1 MKHYLRFLITML
13 LLAIWGGISYGQ
25 GQETV
30 VKTLS
35 FPPDNKQ
42 ESEVNDYTS
51 TRTYTIGSDSWSVT
65 AFNNANWSLTENG
78 HKIIR
83 CGRKNNTSV
92 ASIATS
98 NAYSEPITKVVV
110 TLEVYGEDY
119 LNDAVLTVSS
129 DNKFSSDIQTVRLTP
144 AKLKKG
150 DVAFE
155 IPNPIKDSFYKL
167 TFNCTKC
174 KSNGQTAH
182 VSKVQYLAVETKT
195 ATNVTFGAGVDGK
208 TFDVTEGEESSF
220 SGKTATEKNNVAG
233 TITYSSNNTAVVSVD
248 KTTGV
253 VTFVKAPGTAIITA
267 SFAPDDA
274 VKYKESSASYTINYK
289 EKVRIATTL
298 SFADPSGSVNIGE
311 TFTLPELTLKAGN
324 DVLTGRTFT
333 YSSSAPKV
341 ASIDETGAV
350 TIHSAGNTVLTA
362 KFVDPEDKYETSS
375 ADFTL
380 KVIDPNAI
388 VFSAADKSFDGL
400 GTGYAATEKEQIY
413 QFVSASEKKYD
424 FKVKHCIKSNN
435 DNSFKGY
442 LQMRPKK
449 SNQECGIVTSPS
461 FTAFPNGYKVTV
473 YYSTGTVE
481 NPGNL
486 TISSKQLP
494 AVKSET
500 VQIANTTA
508 GKDFVTTISLP
519 LSTATFTMTANENAK
534 FVSRIELTPLAAP
547 EMETVTL
554 DETANNDDVVKNNAG
569 KTVNVTLKRTISD
582 KYLNPFCVPFDMTAD
597 QITAVFGEGCVVSAF
612 TSVTGKVMN
621 FEKVAT
627 ITAGQPYV
635 VQATKASTE
644 ISLDNVEM
652 KSEPGSNVVKESSE
666 LSMSFNG
673 IVSPYTFKKND
684 GTELFLD
691 KNGNLRYPSTLP
703 SQMKGMRAYF
713 EVLDGTGNEAKVNI
727 GGGLSSIDKL
737 MNGEAM
743 TGKVYNLNG
752 QYVGNTLDG
761 LAKGLYIMNGK
772 KYVVK

>member
-1 MKHYLRFLITML
+1 MKHYFRFFITML
-13 LLAIWGGISYGQ
+13 LLAIWGGIGYGQ
-25 GQETV
+25 TWQKVEL
-30 VKTLS
+30 KDL
-35 FPPDNKQ
+35 
-42 ESEVNDYTS
+42 TS
-51 TRTYTIGSDSWSVT
+51 DDVFVIVDVT
-65 AFNNANWSLTENG
+65 NSKAIQSTP
-78 HKIIR
+78 
-83 CGRKNNTSV
+83 T
-92 ASIATS
+92 TS
-98 NAYSEPITKVVV
+98 NPKAFP
-110 TLEVYGEDY
+110 
-119 LNDAVLTVSS
+119 VSIV
-129 DNKFSSDIQTVRLTP
+129 DD
-144 AKLKKG
+144 
-150 DVAFE
+150 
-155 IPNPIKDSFYKL
+155 KL
-167 TFNCTKC
+167 TGTISNELMWNIKKNADG
-174 KSNGQTAH
+174 KSYTFYPNGKTD
-182 VSKVQYLAVETKT
+182 KYLAVRRDDKTDLVIGNSNNNKFKEYSFSNYVGLLEASTNRFVSYYSANSDFRGYKSTTTSANYTTKLAYFKRVNDTKT

-208 TFDVTEGEESSF
+208 TFNVTEGEESSF
-220 SGKTATEKNNVAG
+220 SGNIAKEKDDVAG
-233 TITYSSNNTAVVSVD
+233 TIKYSSNNTAVVSVD
-248 KTTGV
+248 ETTGV
-253 VTFVKAPGTAIITA
+253 VTFKKPKTFGTATITA
-267 SFAPDDA
+267 LFTPAD
-274 VKYKESSASYTINYK
+274 VTKYKESSASYTINYK
-289 EKVRIATTL
+289 KKERIATTL
-298 SFADPSGSVNIGE
+298 EFATSSGTVNIGE
-311 TFTLPELTLKAGN
+311 TFTLPELTLKAG
-324 DVLTGRTFT
+324 DEVLAGKTFT
-333 YSSSAPKV
+333 YSSSAPYV
-341 ASIDETGAV
+341 ASIDEKGLV
-350 TIHSAGNTVLTA
+350 TVRSAGNTVLA
-362 KFVDPEDKYETSS
+362 ANFKDPEDKYDSS
-375 ADFTL
+375 TATFAL
-380 KVIDPNAI
+380 KVIDPKTI
-388 VFSAADKSFDGL
+388 VFSAADGAFDRL
-400 GTGYAATEKEQIY
+400 GIAYSDTEKERTY
-413 QFVSASEKKYD
+413 QFVSSSVSKEEYD

-449 SNQECGIVTSPS
+449 SKQECGIVTSPS

-500 VQIANTTA
+500 VLIADTA
-508 GKDFVTTISLP
+508 DGKDFVTTISLP
-519 LSTATFTMTANENAK
+519 LSDATFTMTANENAK
-534 FVSRIELTPLAAP
+534 YVSRIELTPLV
-547 EMETVTL
+547 ETVTL

-597 QITAVFGEGCVVSAF
+597 QITAVFGEGSVVSAF

-652 KSEPGSNVVKESSE
+652 KSEPGSNVKQKSDE

-713 EVLDGTGNEAKVNI
+713 EVLGGTSNEAKVNI